1 MLNVTKPTNIPVFC
15 QFLLDQ
21 PTLSK
26 HQKVYRRTRLHP
38 NPSNEWED
46 DRPNSRCV
54 LAAPA
59 VVTPITVSP
68 KHSII
73 SEQIGKNN
81 KRGKKEC
88 RICTV

>member
-1 MLNVTKPTNIPVFC
+1 MFNVTKPNNIPVFC

-26 HQKVYRRTRLHP
+26 HRKVYRRTRLHP
-38 NPSNEWED
+38 NLSNEWED
-46 DRPNSRCV
+46 DRPESRCV

-73 SEQIGKNN
+73 SEQTGKNN
-81 KRGKKEC
+81 SNIKE
-88 RICTV
+88 

>member
-1 MLNVTKPTNIPVFC
+1 MNLNVKCCKTNHIPVFC

-38 NPSNEWED
+38 NLSNEWED
-46 DRPNSRCV
+46 DRPKSRCV

-68 KHSII
+68 KHSVIPK
-73 SEQIGKNN
+73 QIGKNN
-81 KRGKKEC
+81 RKIKEEN
-88 RICTV
+88 V